1 VTRSECRHGEQLAGS
16 CDVVGAGAAGE
27 QAASLRRETPANVR
41 GSSRRK
47 QVFFL
52 CDRRSYDWSI
62 AGLGASRAPRYFAS
76 DFDRSNRL
84 TGWWVR
90 IEGVVIKE
98 VSRANSEQYCKTR
111 LVPQCGTGQGRG
123 KSPAEVG
130 IRSTN

>member
-1 VTRSECRHGEQLAGS
+1 MPDRLEVARS
-16 CDVVGAGAAGE
+16 VGTGAAGE

-47 QVFFL
+47 QAFFL
-52 CDRRSYDWSI
+52 CDRRSYDRSI

-90 IEGVVIKE
+90 LK
-98 VSRANSEQYCKTR
+98 R
-111 LVPQCGTGQGRG
+111 L
-123 KSPAEVG
+123 
-130 IRSTN
+130 